1 MSSSTDRRLA
11 AAVAVATALVVGALV
26 MVTHSSR
33 LHDVFVLAA
42 VGIAWYA
49 TDRAL
54 RTTQA
59 LAERGREQGELFD
72 QMLRT
77 IDGERAAVAARLHDG
92 PQQTMTAMRL
102 MCDVIGDSIR
112 TGDLARATEVLG
124 RLENVASAAA
134 DDLRQTVARLYPVVM
149 EQQGLIQALGSL
161 AETVQEEYGVSATFT
176 RPSAGWEPD
185 NERDTA
191 IFQIAREAAI
201 NAARYGRPPVA
212 ISLERE
218 NGRICL
224 AVEDT
229 GGELPTAAHGGI
241 GIRMMR
247 ERASRIGAVIR
258 LDAGPG
264 RSAVTLEIRTPNGV
278 QPR

>member
-1 MSSSTDRRLA
+1 M
-11 AAVAVATALVVGALV
+11 AVASALVVGALV
-26 MVTHSSR
+26 MVTRSSR
-33 LHDVFVLAA
+33 LHDVFVLVA

-54 RTTQA
+54 RTTHA

-112 TGDLARATEVLG
+112 TGDLARATEVLD
-124 RLENVASAAA
+124 RLEHVASAAA

-161 AETVQEEYGVSATFT
+161 AETVQEEYGVKATFT
-176 RPSAGWEPD
+176 RPSAVWEPD

-191 IFQIAREAAI
+191 IFEIAREAAI
-201 NAARYGRPPVA
+201 NAARYGRPPVT

-218 NGRICL
+218 DGRICL

-229 GGELPTAAHGGI
+229 GGRLPAAARGGI

-247 ERASRIGAVIR
+247 ERASRIGAAIT
-258 LDAGPG
+258 LASDAD
-264 RSAVTLEIRTPNGV
+264 RSAVTLEIQTPNGAHT
-278 QPR
+278 R

>member
-11 AAVAVATALVVGALV
+11 AAAALATAVVVGALV
-26 MVTHSSR
+26 MVTHSNR
-33 LHDVFVLAA
+33 LHEVFVLAA

-49 TDRAL
+49 IDHSL
-54 RTTQA
+54 RTTHA

-102 MCDVIGDSIR
+102 MCDVIGDAVR
-112 TGDLARATEVLG
+112 TGDVARATEVLD
-124 RLENVASAAA
+124 RLEHVASAAA

-161 AETVQEEYGVSATFT
+161 AETVQEEYGVNATFT
-176 RPSAGWEPD
+176 RPAAVWEPD

-212 ISLERE
+212 ISLERKD
-218 NGRICL
+218 GRIRL
-224 AVEDT
+224 AVEDA
-229 GGELPTAAHGGI
+229 GGQLPVAPHGGI

-247 ERASRIGAVIR
+247 ERASRIGAAIT
-258 LDAGPG
+258 LAAAPG
-264 RSAVTLEIRTPNGV
+264 RSAVTLEIQAPNGAA
-278 QPR
+278 PR